1 MTYEAN
7 SGLGVSNHYG
17 PRDSGKTRGI
27 IKTEGSIVELSV
39 MVEAE
44 DIGSALFLE
53 PTIPAGALI
62 VGAFAK
68 VSEAFALGGT
78 TPTIDVGTKGSEATN
93 AVNLTEAQAEAVG
106 TYDIFS
112 TAAGTWA
119 ASLAA
124 DTIVGVALG
133 GTTPTV
139 GAAGKLEVIIQYT
152 QVAV

>member
-1 MTYEAN
+1 MGYEN
-7 SGLGVSNHYG
+7 SAGLGVSNYYG
-17 PRDSGKTRGI
+17 ARDTGKTRGI

-39 MVEAE
+39 MIEAA
-44 DIGSALFLE
+44 DIGSALYQA
-53 PTIPAGALI
+53 PKIPAGALI
-62 VGAFAK
+62 VGAYAK

-78 TPTIDVGTKGSEATN
+78 TPTIDIGTEGSETTN
-93 AVNLTEAQAEAVG
+93 NVALSEAQAEAVG

-112 TAAGTWA
+112 SAAGTWA

-124 DTIVGVALG
+124 ETTVGVALG

-139 GAAGKLEVIIQYT
+139 GAAGKVEVIIQYT